1 MNLASV
7 ESTNRLTK
15 EGIYKKIDIV
25 NWDNSSTNANPIFLT
40 IMHVEKQI
48 SMTMMRI
55 TKDYHTNELDICWV
69 INNFNEGGINY
80 FVVDSV
86 LCSSTKP
93 ICSCIEINLDEK
105 VAYIFHF
112 LIMST
117 AS

>member
-1 MNLASV
+1 
-7 ESTNRLTK
+7 
-15 EGIYKKIDIV
+15 
-25 NWDNSSTNANPIFLT
+25 
-40 IMHVEKQI
+40 
-48 SMTMMRI
+48 MTMMRI
-55 TKDYHTNELDICWV
+55 TRDYHTKDLDICWV

-117 AS
+117 AHDAFVW